1 MAKNTIKLKKYSDVI
16 EEFVAGAAITP
27 GMLVALN
34 ASGAVIPH
42 GEAAGNAI
50 PMFALEDELQGKTI
64 DDAYAAGDPVQ
75 VWVAGRGDIVNAI
88 AGAEIA
94 AGDFLVSAGNGKLK
108 PVGEAAEVTVTANVS
123 ATDATISSLELD
135 LTNLSLTLTESDGTY
150 TGTGTGKAASTA
162 STSAELSATFSG
174 TGTGSVAV
182 DALAIVGQA
191 LAAASSGD
199 RVAVRII

>member
-88 AGAEIA
+88 AGTAIT
-94 AGDFLVSAGNGKLK
+94 AGDFLVSDGTGKLK
-108 PVGEAAEVTVTANVS
+108 PVGSAVSVNITGTVTGADAELTDLELTLEEAAGGPAG
-123 ATDATISSLELD
+123 D
-135 LTNLSLTLTESDGTY
+135 Y
-150 TGTGTGKAASTA
+150 TGSGTGKLTA
-162 STSAELSATFSG
+162 TL
-174 TGTGSVAV
+174 TGTAAGTAAV
-182 DALAIVGQA
+182 HAHSIVGQA

-199 RVAVRII
+199 RVAVQII

>member
-64 DDAYAAGDPVQ
+64 DDAYEAGAPVQ

-88 AGAEIA
+88 AGTAIT
-94 AGDFLVSAGNGKLK
+94 AGDFLVSDGTGKLK
-108 PVGEAAEVTVTANVS
+108 PVGSAVAVSVNITGTVTGAD
-123 ATDATISSLELD
+123 AALTDLEL
-135 LTNLSLTLTESDGTY
+135 TLEEVAGDSAGDY
-150 TGTGTGKAASTA
+150 TGSGTGKLTA
-162 STSAELSATFSG
+162 TL
-174 TGTGSVAV
+174 TGTAAGTAAV
-182 DALAIVGQA
+182 HVHSIVGQA

>member
-94 AGDFLVSAGNGKLK
+94 AGDFLVSDGTGKLK
-108 PVGEAAEVTVTANVS
+108 PVDSAVSVNITGTVTGAD
-123 ATDATISSLELD
+123 AALTDLEL
-135 LTNLSLTLTESDGTY
+135 TLEEVAGDPAGDY
-150 TGTGTGKAASTA
+150 TGSGTGKLTA
-162 STSAELSATFSG
+162 TL
-174 TGTGSVAV
+174 TGTAAGTAAV
-182 DALAIVGQA
+182 HAHSIVGQA

>member
-88 AGAEIA
+88 AGAQIA
-94 AGDFLVSAGNGKLK
+94 AGDFLVSDGTGKLE
-108 PVGEAAEVTVTANVS
+108 PAGSGVSVSIDGTVTGA
-123 ATDATISSLELD
+123 DATLTD
-135 LTNLSLTLTESDGTY
+135 LNLTLTEVAGGSAGDY
-150 TGTGTGKAASTA
+150 TGSGTGKLTA
-162 STSAELSATFSG
+162 TL
-174 TGTGSVAV
+174 TGTAAGTAAV
-182 DALAIVGQA
+182 HAHSIVGQA

>member
-94 AGDFLVSAGNGKLK
+94 AGDFLVSDGTGKLK
-108 PVGEAAEVTVTANVS
+108 PVDSAVSVNITGTVTGAD
-123 ATDATISSLELD
+123 AALTDLEL
-135 LTNLSLTLTESDGTY
+135 TLEEVAGDPAGDY
-150 TGTGTGKAASTA
+150 TG
-162 STSAELSATFSG
+162 SG
-174 TGTGSVAV
+174 TGTLTATLTGTASGTAAV
-182 DALAIVGQA
+182 HAHSIVGQA

>member
-1 MAKNTIKLKKYSDVI
+1 MGKNTIKLKKYSDVI
-16 EEFVAGAAITP
+16 EEFVAGATITP

-64 DDAYAAGDPVQ
+64 DIDDAYAAGAPVQ

-88 AGAEIA
+88 AGAQIA
-94 AGDFLVSAGNGKLK
+94 AGDFLVSDGTGKLK
-108 PVGEAAEVTVTANVS
+108 PVGSAVSVNITGTVTGA
-123 ATDATISSLELD
+123 DAT
-135 LTNLSLTLTESDGTY
+135 LTGLNLTLTATEGETGQF
-150 TGTGTGKAASTA
+150 TGTGTGGILASV
-162 STSAELSATFSG
+162 SG
-174 TGTGSVAV
+174 TGTGSVVVHAHS
-182 DALAIVGQA
+182 IVGQA

>member
-64 DDAYAAGDPVQ
+64 DDAYANGSPVQ

-88 AGAEIA
+88 AGAAIN
-94 AGDFLVSAGNGKLK
+94 AGDFLVSNGDGKLK
-108 PVGEAAEVTVTANVS
+108 PVGSAVSVNITGTVTGAVTG
-123 ATDATISSLELD
+123 ADATLS
-135 LTNLSLTLTESDGTY
+135 NLALTLEEVASDPAGDY
-150 TGTGTGKAASTA
+150 TGSGTGKLTA
-162 STSAELSATFSG
+162 TL
-174 TGTGSVAV
+174 TGTAAGTAAV
-182 DALAIVGQA
+182 TTAVHAHSIVGQA

>member
-88 AGAEIA
+88 AGAQIA
-94 AGDFLVSAGNGKLK
+94 AGDFLVSDGTGKLK
-108 PVGEAAEVTVTANVS
+108 PVGSAVSVNITGTVTGAN
-123 ATDATISSLELD
+123 ATLTD
-135 LTNLSLTLTESDGTY
+135 LNLTLTNSAGDY
-150 TGTGTGKAASTA
+150 TGSGTGKLTA
-162 STSAELSATFSG
+162 TL
-174 TGTGSVAV
+174 TGTAAGTAAV
-182 DALAIVGQA
+182 HAHSIVGQA
-191 LAAASSGD
+191 LAAASAANV

>member
-64 DDAYAAGDPVQ
+64 DDAYEAGAPVQ

-94 AGDFLVSAGNGKLK
+94 AGDFLVSDGTGKLK
-108 PVGEAAEVTVTANVS
+108 PVDSAVSVNITGTVTGAVTG
-123 ATDATISSLELD
+123 ADATLTDLEL
-135 LTNLSLTLTESDGTY
+135 TLEEVAGDPAGDY
-150 TGTGTGKAASTA
+150 TGSGTGKLTA
-162 STSAELSATFSG
+162 TL
-174 TGTGSVAV
+174 TGTAAGTAAV
-182 DALAIVGQA
+182 HAHSIVGQA